1 MSARETAIAA
11 LHGRLVTLLAVRNP
25 APLVLRG
32 ETIPQRIPPG
42 GLVVLRDGETVEE
55 TPILSPLAWQIE
67 HRAEVEITVAGATPA
82 ARNTLLDALLVDV
95 GTAITTNRTLSGAV
109 EWAQPGSAS
118 FEDVEFEGA
127 AAARAAAIPITLWF
141 TVAGSPLA

>member
-11 LHGRLVTLLAVRNP
+11 LHSRLVTSLAARNP
-25 APLVLRG
+25 APVVLRG
-32 ETIPQRIPPG
+32 ETIPQRIPAG
-42 GLVVLRDGETVEE
+42 GLVVIRDGETVEE

-67 HRAEVEITVAGATPA
+67 HRAEVEVSVSGATPA
-82 ARNTLLDALLVDV
+82 ARNSLLDTLLVDIAA
-95 GTAITTNRTLSGAV
+95 AITANRSLGGAV

-118 FEDVEFEGA
+118 FEDVDFEGA
-127 AAARAAAIPITLWF
+127 AAARAAAVPVTLWF

>member
-11 LHGRLVTLLAVRNP
+11 LHSRLATSLAVRNP
-25 APLVLRG
+25 APVVLRG

-42 GLVVLRDGETVEE
+42 GIVVVHDGETVEE
-55 TPILSPLAWQIE
+55 APILSPLAWQIE
-67 HRAEVEITVAGATPA
+67 HRTEVEITVAGATPA
-82 ARNTLLDALLVDV
+82 ARNTLLDALLVDIAS
-95 GTAITTNRTLSGAV
+95 AITGNRTLGGAV
-109 EWAQPGSAS
+109 EWAQPGSPS

-127 AAARAAAIPITLWF
+127 AAARAAAIPVTLWF